1 MSRVQSLLSKDVSK
15 NRMTQREAD
24 EALARINPVKG
35 DGSGLNGD
43 EKLNDV
49 DIVIEVRAVQTWEVG
64 ESGNSDVG
72 YPGDTRAQTRFVQA
86 AGGLITSYFDFR

>member
-49 DIVIEVRAVQTWEVG
+49 NIVIEVRAVQTWEVG

-72 YPGDTRAQTRFVQA
+72 YP
-86 AGGLITSYFDFR
+86 

>member
-1 MSRVQSLLSKDVSK
+1 MSKDVSK

-49 DIVIEVRAVQTWEVG
+49 DIVIEVRAVQ
-64 ESGNSDVG
+64 
-72 YPGDTRAQTRFVQA
+72 A
-86 AGGLITSYFDFR
+86 